1 MYFQI
6 LKPSLATLVLNRE
19 HEDKA
24 NIASAARPPS
34 LHSPLT
40 NSFPHNQLH
49 LLFFCHLDVLTA
61 EKLILHK
68 WPWGE
73 VELVTLKW
81 KSCSLY

>member
-19 HEDKA
+19 QEDKA
-24 NIASAARPPS
+24 NIASAARS
-34 LHSPLT
+34 SPYP
-40 NSFPHNQLH
+40 NNQL
-49 LLFFCHLDVLTA
+49 LCLITNCIYGFFCPLDVLTA

-68 WPWGE
+68 RPWGE

-81 KSCSLY
+81 KSCSL